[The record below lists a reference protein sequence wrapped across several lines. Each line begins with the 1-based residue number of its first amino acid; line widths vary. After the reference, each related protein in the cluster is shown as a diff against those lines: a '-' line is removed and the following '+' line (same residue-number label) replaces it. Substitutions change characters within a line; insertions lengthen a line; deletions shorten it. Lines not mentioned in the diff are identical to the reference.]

1 MNYTLSVIVP
11 FLNEEKFIEKSIE
24 RLLNTDLF
32 KEIILVNDASVDKSP
47 SIANSYTEK
56 YENIQLINLTNQSGK
71 GRAVQKGIEIATS
84 THVVVH
90 DADLEYFPDD
100 LIEMFKLIKTNSK
113 SLILGSRTLK
123 GQKRDNKYKL
133 TFYGNKYLT
142 ALFSLV
148 NFYKVSD
155 IASCYW
161 IIERELINNMDLVE
175 KGFAIE
181 VEVLSKF
188 LKTKNKIIEYPIK
201 YTGRTYAEGKK
212 IVFSDG
218 LKIFLKILKYS
229 KLFSFFKFI

>member
-1 MNYTLSVIVP
+1 
-11 FLNEEKFIEKSIE
+11 
-24 RLLNTDLF
+24 
-32 KEIILVNDASVDKSP
+32 
-47 SIANSYTEK
+47 
-56 YENIQLINLTNQSGK
+56 
-71 GRAVQKGIEIATS
+71 
-84 THVVVH
+84 
-90 DADLEYFPDD
+90 
-100 LIEMFKLIKTNSK
+100 MFKLIKTNSE

-218 LKIFLKILKYS
+218 LKILLKILKYS

>member
-1 MNYTLSVIVP
+1 LNYTLSVIVP

-24 RLLNTDLF
+24 RLLSTNLF
-32 KEIILVNDASVDKSP
+32 MEIILVNDASNDKSP
-47 SIANSYTEK
+47 SIANSYAEK
-56 YENIQLINLTNQSGK
+56 YENIQLINLENQSGK
-71 GRAVQKGIEIATS
+71 GKAVQNGIKLATS

-100 LIEMFKLIKTNSK
+100 LIEMFKLVEKDSE

-123 GQKRDNKYKL
+123 GQIRDNKYKL

-142 ALFSLV
+142 ALFSLI
-148 NFYKVSD
+148 NFYKVTD

-161 IIERELINNMDLVE
+161 IIKRDLINKMDLVE

-181 VEVLSKF
+181 VEVISKF
-188 LKTKNKIIEYPIK
+188 LKTNNKIIEYPIK
-201 YTGRTYAEGKK
+201 YNGRTYAEGKK

-218 LKIFLKILKYS
+218 LKILFKIIKYS
-229 KLFSFFKFI
+229 KLFNFFKFI